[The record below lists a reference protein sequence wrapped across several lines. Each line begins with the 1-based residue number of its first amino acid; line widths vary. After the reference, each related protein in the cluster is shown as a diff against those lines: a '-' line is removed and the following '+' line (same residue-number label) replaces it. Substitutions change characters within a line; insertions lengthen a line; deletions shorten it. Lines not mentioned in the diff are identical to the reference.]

1 MNDEISE
8 IIDEEV
14 QSYSKESYDYLDEV
28 KKLVFTCLIGKISY
42 NIFKGKLNKVNSKYN
57 KIEKNRTSKGYKKV
71 KDKVVESNKSPIS
84 SKKIDF
90 TDKDLSDLL
99 FKIDKTSQ
107 IKAKDKF
114 VRIITNYY
122 KTSLKT
128 AKKEYISIDDY
139 LKKKLTQ
146 YDKVEKVVA
155 YHNQDG
161 TIRAYHDIASY
172 NSMVYNTNLTSSAWN
187 ETIKYCYENNT
198 DIVYVEPHPFSCPLC
213 QEWQGQFYSL
223 TGKSSKYKNIEVA
236 YKGGL
241 KHPNCKHNITTNVG
255 QKETDD
261 YSSDEWKDRYQA
273 RQKKQALEL
282 KRKRLKTDQD
292 IYKELNNYEEV
303 DKCKQQISVLNK
315 KIQDERNAMRGI
327 QSTNYQDYKYQQK
340 QKELLKKQKEQEK
353 IQKEKQIKKE
363 LQKQSSQTHKE
374 MQELFKIRENRPKY
388 ISQLEEKQQ
397 KLKEVQQIIRK
408 NEKDMKYWN
417 AKQEELSLKVDI
429 KNLKE
434 LINK

>member
-1 MNDEISE
+1 MKDEISE
-8 IIDEEV
+8 VINEEV

-42 NIFKGKLNKVNSKYN
+42 DIFKSKLNKINSKYN

-71 KDKVVESNKSPIS
+71 KDKVIKSNKTPIS
-84 SKKIDF
+84 SKKIEF
-90 TDKDLSDLL
+90 TEKDLAQLL
-99 FKIDKTSQ
+99 FKLDKTSQ

-114 VRIITNYY
+114 IKIITNYY
-122 KTSLKT
+122 KTTLKT

-187 ETIKYCYENNT
+187 ETINYCYENNT

-213 QEWQGQFYSL
+213 QEWQGKFYSL
-223 TGKSSKYKNIEVA
+223 TGKSSKYENIENA

-255 QKETDD
+255 QQETDD
-261 YSSDEWKDRYQA
+261 YSSNEWIERYQA

-282 KRKRLKTDQD
+282 KRKRLKTDRD

-303 DKCKQQISVLNK
+303 DKINAQISTLNSS
-315 KIQDERNAMRGI
+315 I
-327 QSTNYQDYKYQQK
+327 
-340 QKELLKKQKEQEK
+340 KEQ
-353 IQKEKQIKKE
+353 KK
-363 LQKQSSQTHKE
+363 L
-374 MQELFKIRENRPKY
+374 
-388 ISQLEEKQQ
+388 
-397 KLKEVQQIIRK
+397 
-408 NEKDMKYWN
+408 MK
-417 AKQEELSLKVDI
+417 
-429 KNLKE
+429 
-434 LINK
+434 

>member
-1 MNDEISE
+1 MKDEISE
-8 IIDEEV
+8 VINEEV

-42 NIFKGKLNKVNSKYN
+42 DIFKGKLNKINSKYN

-71 KDKVVESNKSPIS
+71 KDKVIKSNKTPIS
-84 SKKIDF
+84 SKKIEF
-90 TDKDLSDLL
+90 TEKDLAQLL
-99 FKIDKTSQ
+99 FKLDKTSQ

-114 VRIITNYY
+114 IKIITNYY
-122 KTSLKT
+122 KTTLKT

-161 TIRAYHDIASY
+161 TIRAYYDIASY

-187 ETIKYCYENNT
+187 ETINYCYENNT

-213 QEWQGQFYSL
+213 QEWQGKFYSL
-223 TGKSSKYKNIEVA
+223 TGKSSKYENIENA

-255 QKETDD
+255 QQETDD
-261 YSSDEWKDRYQA
+261 YSSNEWIERYQA

-282 KRKRLKTDQD
+282 KRKRLKTDRD

-303 DKCKQQISVLNK
+303 DKINAQIRTLNSS
-315 KIQDERNAMRGI
+315 I
-327 QSTNYQDYKYQQK
+327 
-340 QKELLKKQKEQEK
+340 KEQ
-353 IQKEKQIKKE
+353 KK
-363 LQKQSSQTHKE
+363 L
-374 MQELFKIRENRPKY
+374 
-388 ISQLEEKQQ
+388 
-397 KLKEVQQIIRK
+397 
-408 NEKDMKYWN
+408 MK
-417 AKQEELSLKVDI
+417 
-429 KNLKE
+429 
-434 LINK
+434 

>member
-8 IIDEEV
+8 VINEEV

-42 NIFKGKLNKVNSKYN
+42 DIFKEKLKKVNSKYN

-71 KDKVVESNKSPIS
+71 KDKVVETNETPIS
-84 SKKIDF
+84 SEKIDF
-90 TDKDLSDLL
+90 TEKELSDLL
-99 FKIDKTSQ
+99 FKLDKTSQ

-114 VRIITNYY
+114 IRIITNYY
-122 KTSLKT
+122 KTTLKT

-146 YDKVEKVVA
+146 YYKVEKVVA

-187 ETIKYCYENNT
+187 ETINYCYENNT

-213 QEWQGQFYSL
+213 QEWQGKFYSL
-223 TGKSSKYKNIEVA
+223 TGKSSKYENIENA

-282 KRKRLKTDQD
+282 KRKRLKTDRD

-303 DKCKQQISVLNK
+303 DKINAQIRTLNSAIK
-315 KIQDERNAMRGI
+315 E
-327 QSTNYQDYKYQQK
+327 
-340 QKELLKKQKEQEK
+340 QKEL
-353 IQKEKQIKKE
+353 
-363 LQKQSSQTHKE
+363 
-374 MQELFKIRENRPKY
+374 
-388 ISQLEEKQQ
+388 
-397 KLKEVQQIIRK
+397 
-408 NEKDMKYWN
+408 MK
-417 AKQEELSLKVDI
+417 
-429 KNLKE
+429 
-434 LINK
+434 

>member
-1 MNDEISE
+1 MRDEISE
-8 IIDEEV
+8 IINEEV

-42 NIFKGKLNKVNSKYN
+42 DIFKGKLNKVNSKYN

-71 KDKVVESNKSPIS
+71 KDKVVETNETPIS
-84 SKKIDF
+84 SEKIDF
-90 TDKDLSDLL
+90 TEKELSDLL
-99 FKIDKTSQ
+99 FKLDKTSQ

-114 VRIITNYY
+114 IRVITNYY
-122 KTSLKT
+122 KTTLKT

-187 ETIKYCYENNT
+187 ETINYCYENNT

-213 QEWQGQFYSL
+213 QEWQGKFYSL
-223 TGKSSKYKNIEVA
+223 TGKSKNYPNIENA

-261 YSSDEWKDRYQA
+261 YSSEEWKDRYQA

-282 KRKRLKTDQD
+282 KRKRLKTDRD

-303 DKCKQQISVLNK
+303 DKINAQIRTLNSAIK
-315 KIQDERNAMRGI
+315 E
-327 QSTNYQDYKYQQK
+327 
-340 QKELLKKQKEQEK
+340 QKEL
-353 IQKEKQIKKE
+353 
-363 LQKQSSQTHKE
+363 
-374 MQELFKIRENRPKY
+374 
-388 ISQLEEKQQ
+388 
-397 KLKEVQQIIRK
+397 
-408 NEKDMKYWN
+408 MK
-417 AKQEELSLKVDI
+417 
-429 KNLKE
+429 
-434 LINK
+434 

>member
-1 MNDEISE
+1 MKDEISE
-8 IIDEEV
+8 VINEEV

-42 NIFKGKLNKVNSKYN
+42 DIFKGKLNKVNSKYN

-71 KDKVVESNKSPIS
+71 KDKVVETNKTPIS

-90 TDKDLSDLL
+90 TKEDLTQLL
-99 FKIDKTSQ
+99 FKLDKTSQ

-114 VRIITNYY
+114 IRIITNYY

-187 ETIKYCYENNT
+187 ETINYCYENNT

-213 QEWQGQFYSL
+213 QEWQGKFYSL
-223 TGKSSKYKNIEVA
+223 TGKSSKYENIENA

-261 YSSDEWKDRYQA
+261 YSSNEWKDRYQA

-282 KRKRLKTDQD
+282 KRKRLKTDRD

-303 DKCKQQISVLNK
+303 DKINAQISTLNSS
-315 KIQDERNAMRGI
+315 I
-327 QSTNYQDYKYQQK
+327 
-340 QKELLKKQKEQEK
+340 KEQ
-353 IQKEKQIKKE
+353 KK
-363 LQKQSSQTHKE
+363 L
-374 MQELFKIRENRPKY
+374 
-388 ISQLEEKQQ
+388 
-397 KLKEVQQIIRK
+397 
-408 NEKDMKYWN
+408 MK
-417 AKQEELSLKVDI
+417 
-429 KNLKE
+429 
-434 LINK
+434 

>member
-1 MNDEISE
+1 MRDEISE
-8 IIDEEV
+8 LINEEV
-14 QSYSKESYDYLDEV
+14 QSYSKENYDYLDEV

-42 NIFKGKLNKVNSKYN
+42 DIFKGKLNKVNSKYN

-71 KDKVVESNKSPIS
+71 KDKVVETNETPIS
-84 SKKIDF
+84 SEKIDF
-90 TDKDLSDLL
+90 TEKELSDLL
-99 FKIDKTSQ
+99 FKLDKTSQ

-114 VRIITNYY
+114 IRIITNYY
-122 KTSLKT
+122 KTSLET
-128 AKKEYISIDDY
+128 ATKEYISIDDY

-187 ETIKYCYENNT
+187 ETINYCYENNT

-213 QEWQGQFYSL
+213 QEWQGKFYSL
-223 TGKSSKYKNIEVA
+223 TGKSSKYKNIEDA

-261 YSSDEWKDRYQA
+261 YSSNEWKDRYQA

-282 KRKRLKTDQD
+282 KRKRLKTDRD

-303 DKCKQQISVLNK
+303 DKINAQIRTLNSAIK
-315 KIQDERNAMRGI
+315 E
-327 QSTNYQDYKYQQK
+327 
-340 QKELLKKQKEQEK
+340 QKEL
-353 IQKEKQIKKE
+353 
-363 LQKQSSQTHKE
+363 
-374 MQELFKIRENRPKY
+374 
-388 ISQLEEKQQ
+388 
-397 KLKEVQQIIRK
+397 
-408 NEKDMKYWN
+408 MK
-417 AKQEELSLKVDI
+417 
-429 KNLKE
+429 
-434 LINK
+434 

>member
-1 MNDEISE
+1 MRDEISE
-8 IIDEEV
+8 VINEEV

-42 NIFKGKLNKVNSKYN
+42 DIFKGKLNKVNSKYN

-71 KDKVVESNKSPIS
+71 KDKVVETNETPIS
-84 SKKIDF
+84 SEKIDF
-90 TDKDLSDLL
+90 TEKDLSDLL
-99 FKIDKTSQ
+99 FKLDKTSQ

-114 VRIITNYY
+114 IRVITNYY
-122 KTSLKT
+122 KTTLKT

-187 ETIKYCYENNT
+187 ETINYCYENNT

-213 QEWQGQFYSL
+213 QEWQGKFYSL
-223 TGKSSKYKNIEVA
+223 TGKSSKYENIENA

-261 YSSDEWKDRYQA
+261 YSSNEWKDRYQA

-282 KRKRLKTDQD
+282 QRKRLKTDRD

-303 DKCKQQISVLNK
+303 DKINAQIRTLNSAIK
-315 KIQDERNAMRGI
+315 E
-327 QSTNYQDYKYQQK
+327 
-340 QKELLKKQKEQEK
+340 QKEL
-353 IQKEKQIKKE
+353 
-363 LQKQSSQTHKE
+363 
-374 MQELFKIRENRPKY
+374 
-388 ISQLEEKQQ
+388 
-397 KLKEVQQIIRK
+397 
-408 NEKDMKYWN
+408 MK
-417 AKQEELSLKVDI
+417 
-429 KNLKE
+429 
-434 LINK
+434 

>member
-1 MNDEISE
+1 MKDEISE
-8 IIDEEV
+8 VINEEV
-14 QSYSKESYDYLDEV
+14 QSYSKESYDYLDEI

-42 NIFKGKLNKVNSKYN
+42 DIFKGKLNKINSKYN
-57 KIEKNRTSKGYKKV
+57 KIEKNRISKGYKKV
-71 KDKVVESNKSPIS
+71 KDKVIKSNKTPIS

-90 TDKDLSDLL
+90 TKEDLAQLL
-99 FKIDKTSQ
+99 FKLDKTSQ

-114 VRIITNYY
+114 IKIITNYY
-122 KTSLKT
+122 KTTLKT

-187 ETIKYCYENNT
+187 ETINYCYENNT

-213 QEWQGQFYSL
+213 QEWQGKFYSL
-223 TGKSSKYKNIEVA
+223 TGKSSKYENIENA

-255 QKETDD
+255 QQETDD
-261 YSSDEWKDRYQA
+261 YSSNEWIERYQA

-282 KRKRLKTDQD
+282 KRKRLKTDRD

-303 DKCKQQISVLNK
+303 DKINAQIRTLNSS
-315 KIQDERNAMRGI
+315 I
-327 QSTNYQDYKYQQK
+327 
-340 QKELLKKQKEQEK
+340 KEQ
-353 IQKEKQIKKE
+353 KK
-363 LQKQSSQTHKE
+363 L
-374 MQELFKIRENRPKY
+374 
-388 ISQLEEKQQ
+388 
-397 KLKEVQQIIRK
+397 
-408 NEKDMKYWN
+408 MK
-417 AKQEELSLKVDI
+417 
-429 KNLKE
+429 
-434 LINK
+434 

>member
-1 MNDEISE
+1 MRDEISE
-8 IIDEEV
+8 LINEEV

-42 NIFKGKLNKVNSKYN
+42 DIFKGKLNKVNSKYN

-71 KDKVVESNKSPIS
+71 KDKVVETNETPIS
-84 SKKIDF
+84 SEKIDF
-90 TDKDLSDLL
+90 TEKKLSDLL
-99 FKIDKTSQ
+99 FKLDKTSQ

-114 VRIITNYY
+114 IKVVTNYY
-122 KTSLKT
+122 KTTLKT

-187 ETIKYCYENNT
+187 ETINYCYENNT

-213 QEWQGQFYSL
+213 QEWQGKFYSL
-223 TGKSSKYKNIEVA
+223 TGKSSRYENIENA

-282 KRKRLKTDQD
+282 KRKRLKTDRD

-303 DKCKQQISVLNK
+303 DKINAQIRTLNSAIK
-315 KIQDERNAMRGI
+315 E
-327 QSTNYQDYKYQQK
+327 
-340 QKELLKKQKEQEK
+340 QKEL
-353 IQKEKQIKKE
+353 
-363 LQKQSSQTHKE
+363 
-374 MQELFKIRENRPKY
+374 
-388 ISQLEEKQQ
+388 
-397 KLKEVQQIIRK
+397 
-408 NEKDMKYWN
+408 MK
-417 AKQEELSLKVDI
+417 
-429 KNLKE
+429 
-434 LINK
+434 

>member
-1 MNDEISE
+1 MRDEISE

-42 NIFKGKLNKVNSKYN
+42 DIFKGKLNKVNSKYN

-71 KDKVVESNKSPIS
+71 KDKVVETNETPIS
-84 SKKIDF
+84 SEKIDF
-90 TDKDLSDLL
+90 TEKDLSDLL
-99 FKIDKTSQ
+99 FKLDKTSQ

-114 VRIITNYY
+114 IRVITNYY
-122 KTSLKT
+122 KATLKT

-187 ETIKYCYENNT
+187 ETINYCYENNT

-213 QEWQGQFYSL
+213 QEWQGKFYSL
-223 TGKSSKYKNIEVA
+223 TGKSSKYENIENA

-261 YSSDEWKDRYQA
+261 YNSNEWKDRYQA

-282 KRKRLKTDQD
+282 KRKRLKTDRD

-303 DKCKQQISVLNK
+303 DKINAQIRTLNSAIK
-315 KIQDERNAMRGI
+315 E
-327 QSTNYQDYKYQQK
+327 
-340 QKELLKKQKEQEK
+340 QKEL
-353 IQKEKQIKKE
+353 
-363 LQKQSSQTHKE
+363 
-374 MQELFKIRENRPKY
+374 
-388 ISQLEEKQQ
+388 
-397 KLKEVQQIIRK
+397 
-408 NEKDMKYWN
+408 MK
-417 AKQEELSLKVDI
+417 
-429 KNLKE
+429 
-434 LINK
+434 